1 VWGEMDKGNGQL
13 RSYQVL
19 SAFVSC
25 SQQGRLPGCRY
36 EFDDEDSQ
44 CIDGREG
51 VCVLINVG
59 IICDWLQVD
68 CVGHVLKD
76 MVSHLT
82 CSLVG
87 RSVLQE

>member
-1 VWGEMDKGNGQL
+1 MLSYLFQEGVWGEMDGGNGEL

-36 EFDDEDSQ
+36 EFDNEDAQ

-51 VCVLINVG
+51 VCVCACVRTQCG
-59 IICDWLQVD
+59 IACASM
-68 CVGHVLKD
+68 CVCKC
-76 MVSHLT
+76 M
-82 CSLVG
+82 
-87 RSVLQE
+87 